1 MQITLTTLEAQ
12 SLNSLIDA
20 AVKAVGLP
28 AAEAAVHFSKMIKQA
43 ADAELANTPQGPEVV

>member
-28 AAEAAVHFSKMIKQA
+28 AAEAGIHFSKMIKQA
-43 ADAELANTPQGPEVV
+43 ADAELANTPQGPTAP